1 MEHQERKR
9 EIQLREKRQLDITSR
24 QSAREKV
31 QGRERESK
39 RGEMGRDK
47 ERGETVIKIC
57 TECTEERLQRDPPF

>member
-31 QGRERESK
+31 RRRKREPE
-39 RGEMGRDK
+39 RGERGRDK

-57 TECTEERLQRDPPF
+57 TEERLQRDPPF

>member
-24 QSAREKV
+24 QSTREKV
-31 QGRERESK
+31 QERESK

-47 ERGETVIKIC
+47 ERGETEIKIC